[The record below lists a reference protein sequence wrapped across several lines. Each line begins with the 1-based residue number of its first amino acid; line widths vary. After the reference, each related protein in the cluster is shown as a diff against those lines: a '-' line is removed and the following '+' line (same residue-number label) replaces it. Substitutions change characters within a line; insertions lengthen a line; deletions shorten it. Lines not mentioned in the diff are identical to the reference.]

1 MIARDSFDKSR
12 YLLENFDRALKEGWI
27 DIYYQPLVRAANDKV
42 CNEEALVRWD
52 DPILGI
58 INPDEFIP
66 VLEAV
71 NQIHRLDFYVLDK
84 VLEKMKIQM
93 NQGLYVV
100 THSINISQMDFYAC
114 NLVEE
119 IDKRVEAS
127 GIKKNLIAIE
137 IQESAVA
144 RYNEDILRQLDEL
157 KRLGYQLWVD
167 DFADEGGCSFFFQY
181 FQFDMIK
188 MSRRLIE
195 QITITDTSRVI
206 ISEFVR
212 VALALGIEIAAKGVE
227 NQIQVDF
234 LREIGCAKLQGFYFC
249 RPISMEQIF
258 DRYERGVQIGFENPD
273 ESDYYAVLS
282 KVSLYDL
289 SFAKLY
295 VNKDDFNGVDGFF
308 DTLPMAL
315 LEVNSSWMRVVRGNE
330 NFRKFI
336 TTVDSSEEDWKR
348 VEFDD
353 PKVKTSIIINSIKQ
367 SATDTKRY
375 IVSDKTPQGKIAK
388 IMVQK
393 LVDNPVTGVSAVMF
407 VVLSISDLDW
417 QAQQQE
423 VFERLKEERVTYSR
437 IAALAGNIISIYTVD
452 PKTHHYSVYRT
463 DQGRKIDFGPSG
475 DDFFEVSRR
484 NIISRIHKDDLD
496 EFMEVFTKQN
506 IMMDIMENGYFTCKY
521 RIMSKKGYIYVLLKA
536 SLIDEVDGAQLIF
549 GVIDVDKETRKDI
562 EFAHTLSEAEDKA
575 MRDDLTGV
583 KNKKAYAKA
592 EEDLNHKVNSGKAG
606 NFAII
611 VFDLNNLKDV
621 NDTMGHQAGDAF
633 IKKGC
638 EIICNTFVHSPV
650 YRVGGDEFVVIATG
664 SDYDKLDV
672 HMDTIEVHNKK
683 NQKKGEVT
691 IAAGAA
697 RSTGHELVE
706 KVFEQADANM
716 YLKKKR
722 MKREM
727 EENSNNSYMPYKYD

>member
-1 MIARDSFDKSR
+1 MKGSHEPRRPPIPERQRS
-12 YLLENFDRALKEGWI
+12 
-27 DIYYQPLVRAANDKV
+27 QPPVKMS
-42 CNEEALVRWD
+42 
-52 DPILGI
+52 
-58 INPDEFIP
+58 IP
-66 VLEAV
+66 LTG
-71 NQIHRLDFYVLDK
+71 R
-84 VLEKMKIQM
+84 KIPEQ
-93 NQGLYVV
+93 
-100 THSINISQMDFYAC
+100 
-114 NLVEE
+114 
-119 IDKRVEAS
+119 
-127 GIKKNLIAIE
+127 
-137 IQESAVA
+137 
-144 RYNEDILRQLDEL
+144 
-157 KRLGYQLWVD
+157 
-167 DFADEGGCSFFFQY
+167 GGCSFFFQY

-258 DRYERGVQIGFENPD
+258 DRYERGVQIGIENPD

-437 IAALAGNIISIYTVD
+437 IASLAGNIISIYTVD
-452 PKTHHYSVYRT
+452 PKTHHYSEYRT

-484 NIISRIHKDDLD
+484 NIVSRIHKDDLD

-521 RIMSKKGYIYVLLKA
+521 RIMSKKSYIYVFK
-536 SLIDEVDGAQLIF
+536 
-549 GVIDVDKETRKDI
+549 
-562 EFAHTLSEAEDKA
+562 
-575 MRDDLTGV
+575 
-583 KNKKAYAKA
+583 
-592 EEDLNHKVNSGKAG
+592 
-606 NFAII
+606 
-611 VFDLNNLKDV
+611 
-621 NDTMGHQAGDAF
+621 
-633 IKKGC
+633 
-638 EIICNTFVHSPV
+638 
-650 YRVGGDEFVVIATG
+650 
-664 SDYDKLDV
+664 
-672 HMDTIEVHNKK
+672 
-683 NQKKGEVT
+683 
-691 IAAGAA
+691 
-697 RSTGHELVE
+697 
-706 KVFEQADANM
+706 
-716 YLKKKR
+716 
-722 MKREM
+722 
-727 EENSNNSYMPYKYD
+727 

>member
-12 YLLENFDRALKEGWI
+12 YLLENFEKALEEGWF
-27 DIYYQPLVRAANDKV
+27 DIYYQPLVRAANDRV
-42 CNEEALVRWD
+42 CDEEALVRWD
-52 DPILGI
+52 DPILGV

-71 NQIHRLDFYVLDK
+71 NQVHKLDFYVLEK

-93 NQGLYVV
+93 TQGLYVV
-100 THSINISQMDFYAC
+100 AHSINISQMDFYAC

-127 GIKKNLIAIE
+127 GIKKNMIAIE
-137 IQESAVA
+137 IQESVVA
-144 RYNEDILRQLDEL
+144 RYNEEIIRQLDEL
-157 KRLGYQLWVD
+157 KQLGYQIWVD
-167 DFADEGGCSFFFQY
+167 DFADEGSCSFFFQY
-181 FQFDMIK
+181 FDCDMIK
-188 MSRRLIE
+188 FSRRLIE
-195 QITITDTSRVI
+195 QITISETSRVI

-212 VALALGIEIAAKGVE
+212 VALALGIEVAAKGVE
-227 NQIQVDF
+227 NQSQVDF

-295 VNKDDFNGVDGFF
+295 VNKDDYNGVDGFF

-407 VVLSISDLDW
+407 IVLSISDLDW

-423 VFERLKEERVTYSR
+423 VFERLKEERATFSR
-437 IAALAGNIISIYTVD
+437 IAALAGNIISIYTVN
-452 PKTHHYSVYRT
+452 PKTNSYSVYRT
-463 DQGRKIDFGPSG
+463 DKGLKIDFGPSG
-475 DDFFEVSRR
+475 EDFFEVSRR
-484 NIISRIHKDDLD
+484 NIISRIHKDDLED
-496 EFMEVFTKQN
+496 FLEVFTKQN
-506 IMMDIMENGYFTCKY
+506 IMMDIMENGYFTYKY
-521 RIMSKKGYIYVLLKA
+521 RLKKEKDYIYVILKA
-536 SLIDEVDGAQLIF
+536 ALIDEVDGAQLIF
-549 GVIDVDKETRKDI
+549 AVIDVDKETRKDI

-575 MRDDLTGV
+575 LRDDLTGV

-592 EEDLNHKVNSGKAG
+592 EEDLNQKVNAGKAG

-611 VFDLNNLKDV
+611 VFDLNNLKDI

-633 IKKGC
+633 IRKGC

-650 YRVGGDEFVVIATG
+650 YRIGGDEFVVIATG

-672 HMDTIEVHNKK
+672 HMDTIENHNKK
-683 NQKKGEVT
+683 NQKKGDVT